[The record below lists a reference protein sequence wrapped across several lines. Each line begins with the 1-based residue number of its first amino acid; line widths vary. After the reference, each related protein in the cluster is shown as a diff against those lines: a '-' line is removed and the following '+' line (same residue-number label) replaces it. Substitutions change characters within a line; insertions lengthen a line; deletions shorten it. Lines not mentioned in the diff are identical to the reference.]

1 VAHERPS
8 SRNSIEKIDND
19 ACIDRPDQDC
29 PNLSRAPREYAV
41 VTQEQTMNLVTAAEL
56 GIYRGPTDF
65 EARQMI
71 ATETYRYRGYDIVP
85 MWQWSSWCAG
95 IYSTRAELPI
105 LSQSTLST
113 MASKKEE
120 AVAEAKHCIDDILSR

>member
-1 VAHERPS
+1 M
-8 SRNSIEKIDND
+8 
-19 ACIDRPDQDC
+19 
-29 PNLSRAPREYAV
+29 
-41 VTQEQTMNLVTAAEL
+41 T
-56 GIYRGPTDF
+56 
-65 EARQMI
+65 

-95 IYSTRAELPI
+95 IYATRAELPI
-105 LSQSTLST
+105 LSQSALST

>member
-1 VAHERPS
+1 
-8 SRNSIEKIDND
+8 
-19 ACIDRPDQDC
+19 
-29 PNLSRAPREYAV
+29 
-41 VTQEQTMNLVTAAEL
+41 
-56 GIYRGPTDF
+56 
-65 EARQMI
+65 MI

>member
-41 VTQEQTMNLVTAAEL
+41 VTDLVTAAES
-56 GIYRGPTDF
+56 DF